1 MKDMASGVLYAVV
14 LVGILVS
21 VFILILSSQSCEER
35 GNECYFNPTM
45 KHIDIFYIV
54 ISSVGSAV
62 FLIYAVILACK
73 KITGNGAQS
82 EQTTKHSDVLKK
94 LILFIFTCAIT
105 VKCIIE
111 IVHKNCMNNR
121 YEEAYSSGYINKSC
135 AYNPKTMQYNTIDRV
150 MHIIFCIIQCGFIF
164 STINSKFNKSFLVQV
179 FSFTIYM
186 TNSINL
192 VHILVESFL
201 SAKSEDQRHF
211 HSCLLPGLNITECPV
226 GSSYS
231 FFKSFGGI
239 SEIELSFLCM
249 ILMFELASVD
259 GNSTNEHQWTS
270 VNNTETSSRD
280 GVDYS
285 IHLLPSSG
293 SSVTDMMIH
302 RQSFCTICF
311 GIVTASSFLLAM
323 YFRISILL
331 EDDDTFI
338 ISNTTDKSE
347 VLPNLSI
354 NDIGDFVYQMVTKA
368 VMIALLM
375 LVIKMKSTSTHASIL
390 QLDSFHN
397 FIISVSY
404 SASFIGLLVQL
415 WSCMIIPLTP
425 NTILIAVKNVVTG
438 IEISLQRFALL
449 KIYHPCSPLSM
460 VLILFVLSCM
470 NGELWV
476 FYNWYGITPDEHFV
490 GRQVLTDKIEEV
502 VSKFVLGFLC
512 FFHIE
517 SLLVFYEWYCA
528 VKIK

>member
-1 MKDMASGVLYAVV
+1 MTDMASGVLYAIV
-14 LVGILVS
+14 LVGTLVS
-21 VFILILSSQSCEER
+21 VFILITISQSCEER
-35 GNECYFNPTM
+35 GNECYFNPTT
-45 KHIDIFYIV
+45 KHINIFYIV

-62 FLIYAVILACK
+62 FLIYTVILARN
-73 KITGNGAQS
+73 KITGNGAQPGL
-82 EQTTKHSDVLKK
+82 TTKNSDVLKK
-94 LILFIFTCAIT
+94 LILFIFTCAISG
-105 VKCIIE
+105 KCIIE
-111 IVHKNCMNNR
+111 IVYKNCMNNR
-121 YEEAYSSGYINKSC
+121 FEEAYSSGYINKSC
-135 AYNPKTMQYNTIDRV
+135 AYNPETMQYSTIDRV

-164 STINSKFNKSFLVQV
+164 STIDSKFNKSFLVQV

-186 TNSINL
+186 TNTVNL

-201 SAKSEDQRHF
+201 SAKTEDQKHF
-211 HSCLLPGLNITECPV
+211 QSCLPPGVNITECPV
-226 GSSYS
+226 DKGYS
-231 FFKSFGGI
+231 LFKRFGEI

-259 GNSTNEHQWTS
+259 GNSTNEHQSTS
-270 VNNTETSSRD
+270 INNTETSSRH
-280 GVDYS
+280 GVDES
-285 IHLLPSSG
+285 TRLLPSSG

-323 YFRISILL
+323 YFRMSLL
-331 EDDDTFI
+331 DDEYTLI

-375 LVIKMKSTSTHASIL
+375 LVIRMKSTSTHASIL
-390 QLDSFHN
+390 QLDRFHN
-397 FIISVSY
+397 FIISVSF
-404 SASFIGLLVQL
+404 SGSFIGLLVQL
-415 WSCMIIPLTP
+415 WSCMTIPLTP
-425 NTILIAVKNVVTG
+425 NTILIAVKNVVTV

-470 NGELWV
+470 NGELWA
-476 FYNWYGITPDEHFV
+476 FYSWYGITPYEHFV
-490 GRQVLTDKIEEV
+490 GRLVLNDKIEEV
-502 VSKFVLGFLC
+502 VSQFVLGFLC
-512 FFHIE
+512 FFRIE
-517 SLLVFYEWYCA
+517 SLVVFYEWYCA